1 MERKLLTTAYT
12 EQLQDKTIARS
23 FFKKTLDIGIS
34 KTVEFDSRLLSNK
47 AAQRGNSKS
56 GYNQNTVGAYA
67 TKHYSPVVYKESLG
81 VSADSMLVKQFG
93 GISSILGN
101 EQLKMLPAFM
111 KDVVVPRTQ
120 EIANKIVTDLDLQA
134 IEILTTG
141 GVAARDAFAGVS
153 YIDSS
158 DTNHFNT
165 VSTVWTDNAAE
176 PIKDLTALAKLIKI
190 NGMKSISNIIMNDA
204 TFELLASN
212 ASFKAAYET
221 RRVDLGK
228 IQLPAN
234 TRSSANYWGDV
245 MINAKRVKIWVESA
259 YYENNAGVQT
269 QFIPNNKVILIA
281 DDNEFVQWFGSIA
294 RFKTNNNNLMDFLS
308 GDFTLENNLK
318 ISQIAVADHYGLGLD
333 IALDCSALLVAKSK
347 GFGCLTVG

>member
-1 MERKLLTTAYT
+1 MERKLLTNAYT
-12 EQLQDKTIARS
+12 ERLNERTIARS
-23 FFKKTLDIGIS
+23 FFTKTEYIGAAG
-34 KTVEFDSRLLSNK
+34 TVEFDSRLVSNK
-47 AAQRGNSKS
+47 AASRGNPKS

-81 VSADSMLVKQFG
+81 VSAESMLEKQYG
-93 GISSILGN
+93 GISSILNN

-111 KDVVVPRTQ
+111 KDVVVPKTQ
-120 EIANKIVTDLDLQA
+120 EIGNKIVTDLDLQA
-134 IEILTTG
+134 IEIYTTG
-141 GVAARDAFAGVS
+141 GVSARDDFAGVS

-158 DTNHFNT
+158 DTNHFTT
-165 VSTVWTDNAAE
+165 VSTPWTDNSSK
-176 PIKDLTALAKLIKI
+176 PIEDLTKLAKTIKI

-204 TFELLASN
+204 TFEILVSN
-212 ASFKAAYET
+212 PSFKEAYDI
-221 RRVDLGK
+221 RRIELGT
-228 IQLPAN
+228 INLPKD
-234 TRSSANYWGDV
+234 TRSSANYMGDT
-245 MINAKRVKIWVESA
+245 MINAKRVKIWSESA
-259 YYENNAGVQT
+259 YYENPAKVPT
-269 QFIPNNKVILIA
+269 QFIPDNKVILIA

-318 ISQIAVADHYGLGLD
+318 VSQIAVADHYGLGLD